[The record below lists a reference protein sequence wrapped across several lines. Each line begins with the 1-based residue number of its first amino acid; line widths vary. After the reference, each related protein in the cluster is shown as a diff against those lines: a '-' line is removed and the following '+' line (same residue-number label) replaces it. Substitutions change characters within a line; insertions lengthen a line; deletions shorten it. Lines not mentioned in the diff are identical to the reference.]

1 MPQQIFNS
9 IETGLS
15 LRTKLNANFAELYAL
30 IPSGGS
36 TFDPKTIPAL
46 TLWLDAA
53 DSSTLFDAT
62 VGGSNVTTQD
72 APVTRWKDKSG
83 NNFDMI
89 QSVENS
95 KPILKTAFIN
105 GKNCIRTDGVND
117 FMSSGANFNG
127 YPSFTCFMVG
137 KSTTTGAAISI
148 GCNIN
153 NGKGAFLNVN
163 ASQSFIGSSYGT
175 SFGTVVTYSSTGL
188 PSFTSSLAGGVYKNL
203 KFTSIFNGQK
213 GDTTPN
219 MAFYNYFIQ
228 ELPID
233 IGCAGRLNGSPFYF
247 SAADYCEILIYGTEL
262 TSIQRQQIELYLN
275 QKWAIF

>member
-1 MPQQIFNS
+1 V
-9 IETGLS
+9 
-15 LRTKLNANFAELYAL
+15 RTKINANFSELYAL
-30 IPSGGS
+30 VTGGGS

-53 DSSTLFDAT
+53 DTATLFDST

-72 APVTRWKDKSG
+72 ALVTRWKDKSG

-105 GKNCIRTDGVND
+105 GKNCIKTDGIND

-127 YPSFTCFMVG
+127 YASFTCFMV
-137 KSTTTGAAISI
+137 SRSFNNASLSFGALL
-148 GCNIN
+148 
-153 NGKGAFLNVN
+153 NGKGATLSSNFDGFG
-163 ASQSFIGSSYGT
+163 SFFGNFANTRSGT
-175 SFGTVVTYSSTGL
+175 GVF
-188 PSFTSSLAGGVYKNL
+188 SSLALLTSGIFKNL
-203 KFTSIFNGQK
+203 NVTAIQNGQK
-213 GDTTPN
+213 GNTATLGI
-219 MAFYNYFIQ
+219 YNSFIQ
-228 ELPID
+228 INPTE
-233 IGCAGRLNGSPFYF
+233 IGLWSRQNDSNPTVIGFA
-247 SAADYCEILIYGTEL
+247 AADYCEILVYGTEL